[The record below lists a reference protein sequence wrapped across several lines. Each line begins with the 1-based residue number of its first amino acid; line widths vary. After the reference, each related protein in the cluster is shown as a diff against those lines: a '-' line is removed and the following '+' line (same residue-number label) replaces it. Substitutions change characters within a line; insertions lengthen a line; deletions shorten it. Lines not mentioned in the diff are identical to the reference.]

1 MILKLKLKNID
12 DNYAWHFV
20 DGVENVAVE
29 KTELGNIKSITYNIS
44 KISVKFNFNAASFFE
59 FTDLLILPHPRI
71 CLLLEDGR
79 GP

>member
-29 KTELGNIKSITYNIS
+29 KSELGNIKSITYYIYSYIFDLVDSIS
-44 KISVKFNFNAASFFE
+44 SKASE
-59 FTDLLILPHPRI
+59 NKYDS
-71 CLLLEDGR
+71 LLLFKK
-79 GP
+79 